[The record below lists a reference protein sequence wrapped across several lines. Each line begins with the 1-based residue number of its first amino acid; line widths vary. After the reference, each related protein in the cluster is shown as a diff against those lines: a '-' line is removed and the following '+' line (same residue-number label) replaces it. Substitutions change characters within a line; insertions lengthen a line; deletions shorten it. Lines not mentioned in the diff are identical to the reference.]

1 MVIKMTAQNNGQQD
15 FPAVRFVFIFINTSL
30 SEQCYNPCNFH
41 RKNLKRYSARHNIK
55 PYLTGCLRFSY
66 RRCDYSDNYRKRTD
80 TAGYVRYADK
90 LKQSR
95 VTGGIHDHLPHPAGR
110 DKCGG
115 SKRRLFI
122 FYRDFRFAVEN
133 SRDGTERLAYFDRS
147 NDGYNNDKSSKC
159 CF

>member
-30 SEQCYNPCNFH
+30 SEQCYNPCDFH

-90 LKQSR
+90 LKQSGITASVNR
-95 VTGGIHDHLPHPAGR
+95 ILNSLVKSVTGCGKQHTTRPYTSSIRLLSPH
-110 DKCGG
+110 CCVC
-115 SKRRLFI
+115 
-122 FYRDFRFAVEN
+122 FRVRIQNAM
-133 SRDGTERLAYFDRS
+133 
-147 NDGYNNDKSSKC
+147 
-159 CF
+159 